1 MLMSFPRLTALT
13 QGDEQPGRR
22 FRWLQ
27 YVSDIKAAGFDVQEL
42 SSRYS
47 AYAPPGRIAR
57 VPWFACSLMDS
68 LNRVLSSRRSDL
80 VFLQRSL
87 IATLT
92 TWERFIR
99 PPYVMDVDDAIF
111 LGSRG
116 KSAGLIA
123 KRARVTI
130 CGNEFLADY
139 FSKFGTVF
147 VLPTA
152 VDTNLFAHRERSCD
166 DQVIGWSGSSS
177 GFEYL
182 HHIEDAI
189 AAVLYKYPRARLK
202 IVADRQP
209 VFTKLPHDRVHFE
222 KWTPER
228 QVQSLQEFS
237 VGLMPLTDTP
247 WARGKCSYKMLTY
260 MSVGVPVVV
269 SPVGMNATV
278 LSHGMCGFAASTRD
292 EWVDAMSSVLSDDDM
307 AERLGRVGRRVVED
321 HYSRHALAP
330 RLIDVLRRQL

>member
-1 MLMSFPRLTALT
+1 MRKSSPRLTALT

-27 YVSDIKAAGFDVQEL
+27 YVPDIQAAGFDVNEL
-42 SSRYS
+42 SSRHS
-47 AYAPPGRIAR
+47 AYAPRGRIER
-57 VPWFACSLMDS
+57 IPWFTRSLADS
-68 LNRVLSSRRSDL
+68 LQRVFSSRGSDL

-87 IATLT
+87 IATLA
-92 TWERFIR
+92 TWEGFIR
-99 PPYVMDVDDAIF
+99 PPFVMDVDDAIF

-116 KSAGLIA
+116 RSAGWIA
-123 KRARVTI
+123 ERARVTI

-139 FSKFGTVF
+139 FSRFGDVF
-147 VLPTA
+147 ILPTA
-152 VDTNLFAHRERSCD
+152 VDTDLFQLRRQAPSD
-166 DQVIGWSGSSS
+166 AIIGWSGSSS

-182 HHIEDAI
+182 YHIEDAI
-189 AAVLYKYPRARLK
+189 ATVLERFPRAMLK
-202 IVADRQP
+202 IVSDRET
-209 VFTKLPHDRVHFE
+209 VFAKLPHERVQFE
-222 KWTPER
+222 RWSPQR

-278 LSHGMCGFAASTRD
+278 LARGVSGYAASSSD
-292 EWVDAMSSVLSDDDM
+292 DWVDAISSILANSELARKM
-307 AERLGRVGRRVVED
+307 GRDGRRVVEE
-321 HYSRHALAP
+321 HYSRHVLSP
-330 RLIDVLRRQL
+330 RLVDVLRRQL